1 MNNQNIKTDFTTDVK
16 NFLRK
21 HNYTSVNPQAAL
33 CDMDGTLYDSMPHH
47 ADAWKQVITAEG
59 IECTRDEFFLYEGR
73 TGASTINL
81 LFNRAFGHGATDD
94 ECKRI
99 YHAKTEAFKAMSP
112 VDIMPGAQSLIQ
124 QFVDASI
131 APVLVTGSG
140 QASLLDKL
148 NSDYNNVF
156 PPEMR
161 VTAHDVKHGK
171 PHPEPYLMA
180 LKKADVEA
188 NCAIALEN
196 APLGVQS
203 AADAGVFTIAV
214 VTGPIP
220 REAMI
225 EAGAAVVFD
234 SMPECDKCFPALLE
248 ALKNTEL

>member
-1 MNNQNIKTDFTTDVK
+1 MKIDFTDAVK
-16 NFLRK
+16 SFLRK
-21 HNYTSVNPQAAL
+21 HNYANVSVKAAL

-47 ADAWKQVITAEG
+47 ADAWRQVISAEG
-59 IECTRDEFFLYEGR
+59 IECTRDEFFMYEGR
-73 TGASTINL
+73 TGASTINI
-81 LFNRAFGHGATDD
+81 LFKRAFGHGATDD

-99 YHAKTEAFKAMSP
+99 YKAKTEAFKSMPP
-112 VDIMPGAQSLIQ
+112 VRIMPGAQSLMR
-124 QFVDASI
+124 QFVAAGI

-148 NSDYNNVF
+148 NADFDNVF

-161 VTAHDVKHGK
+161 VTAHDVQHGK

-180 LKKADVEA
+180 LKKAGVAA

-234 SMPECDKCFPALLE
+234 SMPECDAAFPQLLNAL
-248 ALKNTEL
+248 NSTSV

>member
-1 MNNQNIKTDFTTDVK
+1 M
-16 NFLRK
+16 R
-21 HNYTSVNPQAAL
+21 
-33 CDMDGTLYDSMPHH
+33 
-47 ADAWKQVITAEG
+47 
-59 IECTRDEFFLYEGR
+59 
-73 TGASTINL
+73 
-81 LFNRAFGHGATDD
+81 
-94 ECKRI
+94 
-99 YHAKTEAFKAMSP
+99 
-112 VDIMPGAQSLIQ
+112 
-124 QFVDASI
+124 QFVAAGI

-148 NSDYNNVF
+148 NADFDNVF

-161 VTAHDVKHGK
+161 VTAHDVQHGK

-180 LKKADVEA
+180 LKKAGVAA

-234 SMPECDKCFPALLE
+234 SMPECDAAFPQLLKAL
-248 ALKNTEL
+248 NSTSV